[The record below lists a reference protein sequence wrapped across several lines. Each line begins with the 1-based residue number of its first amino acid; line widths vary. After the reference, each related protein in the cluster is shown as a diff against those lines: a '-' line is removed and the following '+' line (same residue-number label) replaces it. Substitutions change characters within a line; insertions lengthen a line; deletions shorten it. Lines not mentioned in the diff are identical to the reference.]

1 MLAKIDVQTILQFY
15 CTMHFRFIYAFLN
28 ECKRVITWK
37 LETVKSCAEK
47 RTSHFRKLE
56 KDLDKLEDERKKVNI
71 KFVRNIMHI
80 ICLTMLH
87 VICFV

>member
-1 MLAKIDVQTILQFY
+1 MHNIDVQTILHFY
-15 CTMHFRFIYAFLN
+15 CTVHFRFSNEFLN
-28 ECKRVITWK
+28 ESKRVITWK
-37 LETVKSCAEK
+37 LETVKSCAEE
-47 RTSHFRKLE
+47 RTSHLRKLE

-71 KFVRNIMHI
+71 EFVRNIIHI